1 MNKIKLSNNYII
13 RSLILSIFLIHGVYS
28 QNISVNYNI
37 QYKYT
42 HHSNLDAITT
52 SQSESLYLLIGENQ
66 SIFANYNVANAE
78 KIKQITNEQIA
89 KGNFNSD
96 DWGTRPSN
104 FKRQYYKN
112 FSNQEVW
119 ILPDL
124 EDYSYAYQE
133 YRVPLDWEILEGDEE
148 KFMGFKVHA
157 ARTKYA
163 GRTYTAWFT
172 NEIPI
177 PDGPHVFYGLPG
189 LILDVYDTERHY
201 RFQLVGIEKVSETIK
216 LPNYEKLSFA
226 DFKKIKDKA
235 DRMTEQSALNL
246 IRQGAVEYTD
256 QAGVTRTLTEKEYL
270 FNQRKEKEAKRKSHN
285 PMELED

>member
-1 MNKIKLSNNYII
+1 MKKFSFAFILLYFGLTLAINAQEVTINYK
-13 RSLILSIFLIHGVYS
+13 V
-28 QNISVNYNI
+28 

-42 HHSNLDAITT
+42 HHSNLDAIKT

-66 SIFANYNVANAE
+66 SVFVNYNVANAE
-78 KIKQITNEQIA
+78 EIARITNEQIA

-104 FKRQYYKN
+104 FKSQYYKD
-112 FSNQEVW
+112 FSKQELW

-124 EDYSYAYQE
+124 EDYTYAYQE
-133 YRVPLDWEILEGDEE
+133 HRVPLKWKILEGDEE
-148 KFMGFKVHA
+148 EFMGFKVQA

-189 LILDVYDTERHY
+189 LIVDVYDTEEHF
-201 RFQLVGIEKVSETIK
+201 RFQLEGIEKVSEPIK
-216 LPNYEKLSFA
+216 LPNYEKLSFS

-256 QAGVTRTLTEKEYL
+256 QAGVTRALTEKEYL